1 MQSVSEISSE
11 IIRITESVL
20 ELLKHKNEIVR
31 QISII
36 KTNISLIEKALVN
49 KIHEE
54 NRRENLHKL
63 EANLAMLKRYRIIL
77 RRKLRIVSNNKQGSG
92 IDTIVWQPLKSAFQN
107 RLLTGA
113 IINVGYKDP
122 LIFLKNCY
130 DIFAQQV
137 VLMLKRSALKV
148 NLVLVSNFI
157 NHQNLEIDQK
167 TFVTKNEVISGSGW
181 ALHEISHLKLNIN
194 KYEPIRG
201 SIYINLPCFIALKKA
216 VVNVK
221 NNDEFC
227 FLWAIVSALY
237 PAQNHVERVS
247 SYPRFEEVLN
257 HGQYAD
263 LYLKT
268 DVLLLADIFENF
280 RNTCMQTYELD
291 PLHYYTAPG
300 LAFDTKE

>member
-20 ELLKHKNEIVR
+20 KLLKHKNEIVR
-31 QISII
+31 HISII

-63 EANLAMLKRYRIIL
+63 EANLAMLKRYHIIL

-92 IDTIVWQPLKSAFQN
+92 IIEAIVWQPLKSAFQN

-122 LIFLKNCY
+122 LIFLQNCY

-137 VLMLKRSALKV
+137 ALMLKRSALKV

-157 NHQNLEIDQK
+157 NRQNLEIDQK
-167 TFVTKNEVISGSGW
+167 TFATKNEVISVATNLKEWYLDNVINKLQTKLEGFEEEGSGW
-181 ALHEISHLKLNIN
+181 ALHEISHLKVNIN

-201 SIYINLPCFIALKKA
+201 STYINLPRFIALKKA

-221 NNDEFC
+221 NNDEF
-227 FLWAIVSALY
+227 
-237 PAQNHVERVS
+237 
-247 SYPRFEEVLN
+247 
-257 HGQYAD
+257 
-263 LYLKT
+263 
-268 DVLLLADIFENF
+268 
-280 RNTCMQTYELD
+280 
-291 PLHYYTAPG
+291 
-300 LAFDTKE
+300 AFFGR